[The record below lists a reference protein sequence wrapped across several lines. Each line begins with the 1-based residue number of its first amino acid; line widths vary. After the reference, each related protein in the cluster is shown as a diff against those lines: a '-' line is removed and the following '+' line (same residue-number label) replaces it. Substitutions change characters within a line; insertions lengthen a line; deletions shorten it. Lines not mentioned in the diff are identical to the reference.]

1 MTCTGGPVREEALP
15 GGVAKSP
22 VWTGRIPRNGHHY
35 DTPRVTE
42 SDADESLDEL
52 ETRRRNDAATAVLDV
67 DDDAVD
73 SFKLPDADLSGR
85 QICADCV

>member
-1 MTCTGGPVREEALP
+1 VYRRSCSGRSATWRRCQ
-15 GGVAKSP
+15 VACLDRKDPAKWPSL
-22 VWTGRIPRNGHHY
+22 RH
-35 DTPRVTE
+35 PRVTE

-67 DDDAVD
+67 DDAVD